1 MDITTI
7 EIEAELE
14 KLTLPEVPSLEA
26 TIVEEK
32 INAVPE
38 GEKLPD
44 LTDDEYKELTKEAAV
59 VDAAIAA
66 LTERKEELK
75 ETARRLP
82 YGTNERQG
90 TTAKVQIGHNPVF
103 EREDFEAAHPF
114 DYYELS
120 KEVQT
125 DEETGEDKIIT
136 RLVYPNRGLY
146 KIEPNRP
153 EIKRVLGKE
162 ESDKFYSEGKK
173 KVTFK

>member
-7 EIEAELE
+7 EIEEELST
-14 KLTLPEVPSLEA
+14 LTLPEIPSLSE
-26 TIVEEK
+26 TVVEQK

-38 GEKLPD
+38 DEEPN
-44 LTDDEYKELTKEAAV
+44 LTDDEFKELTKEASV
-59 VDAAIAA
+59 VEAALAA

-75 ETARRLP
+75 RVARRLP
-82 YGTNERQG
+82 YGTQERSG
-90 TTAKVQIGHNPVF
+90 TSAKVQIGHNPIF
-103 EREDFEAAHPF
+103 DRDAFEAAHPF
-114 DYYELS
+114 DEYEIS

-125 DEETGEDKIIT
+125 VDGEDKIIN

-162 ESDKFYSEGKK
+162 ESDKFYNEGAK